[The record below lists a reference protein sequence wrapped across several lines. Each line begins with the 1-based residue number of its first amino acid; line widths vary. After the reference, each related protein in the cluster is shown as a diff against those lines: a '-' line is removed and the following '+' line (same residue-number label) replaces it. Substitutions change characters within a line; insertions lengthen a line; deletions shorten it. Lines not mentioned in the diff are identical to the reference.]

1 MELGRPEYYHD
12 NIELRL
18 LSINRA
24 IAQYQFSSSQLKKEF
39 EDKIDQHTVL
49 FIKGFGNEINLL
61 SSFRELFFNS
71 RELLDYTLTKIH
83 NKTTATNIQTA
94 KSFLPFAKHLMKNEY
109 DQIGLPIINFYKTN
123 ITYIFHIRKIRNQ
136 IKNCPSSIKFRFITD
151 HFESYIDLPI
161 DNNEKDLIPF
171 LDINQKEKALT
182 DLSYEGVHNLDILFP
197 EVPLFWKT
205 CFSII
210 EKDPTTNLNVR
221 N

>member
-1 MELGRPEYYHD
+1 MELWRPEYYHG
-12 NIELRL
+12 NIELRF

-24 IAQYQFSSSQLKKEF
+24 IAQYQFSSRLLKKGF
-39 EDKIDQHTVL
+39 EDKLDQQTVL
-49 FIKGFGNEINLL
+49 FIKGFGNEVNLL

-71 RELLDYTLTKIH
+71 RELLDYTLIKIH
-83 NKTTATNIQTA
+83 DKTNATNIQTA

-136 IKNCPSSIKFRFITD
+136 IKNYPSSIKFRFITD

-161 DNNEKDLIPF
+161 DNNEKELIPF
-171 LDINQKEKALT
+171 LDINQKEKALA
-182 DLSYEGVHNLDILFP
+182 DMSYEGVHNLDILFP
-197 EVPLFWKT
+197 EVPHFWKT
-205 CFSII
+205 CFSIL
-210 EKDPTTNLNVR
+210 EKDPTNSQDLR